1 MPPNA
6 VTQEQFDDNL
16 SYMENVKRQNNFNH
30 RQMATLTEYSEETV
44 RSWFA
49 KEDSSK
55 FRRVPNRA
63 VSIAKMKLSDA
74 GKLL

>member
-6 VTQEQFDDNL
+6 AEKEQFDDNL
-16 SYMENVKRQNNFNH
+16 EFMESVKAQNNYNH
-30 RQMATLTEYSEETV
+30 RQMAALTEYSEEAV

-55 FRRVPNRA
+55 FRKVPNRA
-63 VSIAKMKLSDA
+63 VSIAKMKLADS
-74 GKLL
+74 GKLI